1 LEDSLGGNTR
11 TVILATITMLSR
23 DAEVTES
30 TLKFADRARRVMVR
44 VKPNQMVDDKAL
56 LRDARKEIERLNDRV
71 NQLEICLSTNNVDIP
86 TSLNS
91 KQRSK
96 KESMEEALSIV
107 GGKENIIYIYIYL
120 LFVFFF
126 FGSI

>member
-1 LEDSLGGNTR
+1 
-11 TVILATITMLSR
+11 MLSR

>member
-1 LEDSLGGNTR
+1 MEDSLGGNTR
-11 TVILATITMLSR
+11 TVVLATITMLSR

-56 LRDARKEIERLNDRV
+56 LRDARKEIERLNVRV
-71 NQLEICLSTNNVDIP
+71 KQLESCLSTNNVEIP
-86 TSLNS
+86 MIASLNS

-107 GGKENIIYIYIYL
+107 GGK
-120 LFVFFF
+120 
-126 FGSI
+126 